1 MSRLTLAPRL
11 VAATLLAGAASSLAV
26 ANVGA
31 SVWNGPSDFFH
42 SRTGVPDM
50 DQRRAGLP
58 GGGNCHCV
66 PTSYVNLLIYIA
78 NHGYPQVTPGVGDYT
93 GYDHYAEVT
102 GILDDLGEAAGLS
115 PGGDDPNDP
124 DCNDENGDGGDGECG
139 SLPCGSKMSNIFPAS
154 QDFGYFGNAED
165 DLVFTAKWLT
175 PGAPAS
181 SHSALA
187 QMAFDGAVMQVSYGR
202 YEIAGTID
210 GFPAWLRKGGHAVT
224 MNAIFRDGNERT
236 ISVRDPAQDDG
247 DIFGPSPWVTKVYDI
262 TEVSLLVTADDPAD
276 GPTDNWAWTVLP
288 AIDEPQEDGKKRLID
303 SYFAIRPKTGYFWKD
318 NQFIGDLPL
327 SVGFG
332 GYLPTHQQGCSPAGD
347 LGCFEIQDLMSD
359 VHIAEHGVGWFAI
372 GKPSGSAPSQ
382 LLKIDP
388 VAKTKTSLG
397 ATSATRLALNRL
409 DDLYTLSESP
419 PILERRDVTGAVKTT
434 VSIAGLPAALACD
447 DTKDTVLV
455 VVPNSSGIGGSVR
468 VYPRSLSV
476 PTVLTFPTLLPIGTK
491 LRVAVNPK
499 DGHLWIASESND
511 TVREFKLPRTGG
523 GTLVPLT
530 TLSGFGNLTSVDFDD
545 SGRMYL
551 VETGGVKVFEK
562 NATGA
567 WVPGDAG
574 AFNGIDVGNVVRV
587 ARSRSNFD
595 PAIHSKPGWDNI
607 TPADLEPL
615 GTSVPD
621 CLGDLNG
628 DGVVDGAD
636 LALVLGAWGNG
647 AGLADID
654 ENGIVDGADL
664 AIVLG
669 SWGDC

>member
-1 MSRLTLAPRL
+1 MSRTTIAPRL
-11 VAATLLAGAASSLAV
+11 VAVALLSGAASSLAV

-31 SVWNGPSDFFH
+31 SVWNGPSDFFF

-58 GGGNCHCV
+58 NSGNCHCV
-66 PTSYVNLLIYIA
+66 PTSYMNLLIYIA
-78 NHGYPQVTPGVGDYT
+78 NHGYPAVTPGVGDYT

-102 GILDDLGEAAGLS
+102 GLLDDLGEAAGLS
-115 PGGDDPNDP
+115 PGGEDPNDP

-139 SLPCGSKMSNIFPAS
+139 NLPCGSSMTNVFPAS

-175 PGAPAS
+175 PGAPSS
-181 SHSALA
+181 SHASLA
-187 QMAFDGAVMQVSYGR
+187 AMAFDGAVMQVAYGR

-210 GFPAWLRKGGHAVT
+210 GFPAWIRKGGHAVT
-224 MNAIFRDGNERT
+224 MNAIFRDGGERT
-236 ISVRDPAQDDG
+236 LSVRDPAQDDD
-247 DIFGPSPWVTKVYDI
+247 DIFGPSPFVTKVYDI
-262 TEVSLLVTADDPAD
+262 TEVSLLVTADDPDD

-303 SYFAIRPKTGYFWKD
+303 SYFAIRPKTGIFWKD
-318 NQFIGDLPL
+318 NQVINELPL
-327 SVGFG
+327 GIGFG
-332 GYLPTHQQGCSPAGD
+332 GYLPAHQIDGYG
-347 LGCFEIQDLMSD
+347 IQMQLQEANF
-359 VHIAEHGVGWFAI
+359 AEHGVGWFVI
-372 GKPSGSAPSQ
+372 GKPSGSAPMQ
-382 LLKIDP
+382 LFKLDP
-388 VAKTKTSLG
+388 VAETTTSLG
-397 ATSATRLALNRL
+397 ATSATRLALNRF

-434 VSIAGLPAALACD
+434 VSIAGLPAAIACC
-447 DTKDTVLV
+447 DTSDKVLV
-455 VVPNSSGIGGSVR
+455 LVANSSGIGGSVR
-468 VYPRSLSV
+468 AYPRSLNV
-476 PTVLTFPTLLPIGTK
+476 PTVFTLPTTMSFGTK
-491 LRVAVNPK
+491 LRIACNPV
-499 DGHLWIASESND
+499 DGHLWIASESTD
-511 TVREFKLPRTGG
+511 TVREFKLPRGG
-523 GTLVPLT
+523 GPITPLA
-530 TLSGFGNLTSVDFDD
+530 TLSGFGALTSVDFDD

-551 VETGGVKVFEK
+551 VDGGGVKVFEK
-562 NATGA
+562 NTTGA

-574 AFNGIDVGNVVRV
+574 AFNGVDVGNVVRI
-587 ARSRSNFD
+587 AKSRSNYD
-595 PAIHSKPGWDNI
+595 PAVHAKPGWSNI
-607 TPADLEPL
+607 DPADLEPL

-654 ENGIVDGADL
+654 ENGVVDGADL

-669 SWGDC
+669 SWGEC